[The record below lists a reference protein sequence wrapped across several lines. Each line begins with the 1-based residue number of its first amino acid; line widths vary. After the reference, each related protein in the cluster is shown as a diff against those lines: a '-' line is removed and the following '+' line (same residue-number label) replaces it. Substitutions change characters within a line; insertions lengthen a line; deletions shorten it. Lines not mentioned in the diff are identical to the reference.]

1 MGFERFFTQIVGRLG
16 DASRQHESKPQ
27 RAIRPLAALRA
38 RSDVPIT
45 GLWERHVWVHMPGD
59 VLPTIHRT
67 FASQITL
74 MPVPAR
80 YSNVGS

>member
-1 MGFERFFTQIVGRLG
+1 MKSNPRAVSWLC
-16 DASRQHESKPQ
+16 DSKD
-27 RAIRPLAALRA
+27 
-38 RSDVPIT
+38 SD
-45 GLWERHVWVHMPGD
+45 HD

-67 FASQITL
+67 FASQIAL